1 MVATAA
7 GAALAGR
14 TAAVLRA
21 PDRAAGIVAEL
32 AARGAS
38 AVVCPLIDFEL
49 PADTGE
55 LDESLR
61 LLLQGHFAWMALTSV
76 TTVRALAQRCAA
88 LGRNLAVPDVTRVA
102 VVGEATR
109 RAAEQNGL
117 RVDLIPEAEQS
128 AAGMVA
134 RWPLPGTPGAG
145 VPGTVFLPQ
154 ADLAAD
160 TLNAGLLARGWQT
173 APVVAYRTVDAPAD
187 PDRRIAVP
195 ATRPPAAAETVE
207 PAELAALLGGSGTGT
222 GVGSGTGAGTGSAAA
237 TRRPPL
243 HAVFLT
249 SPSIARRVRG
259 LTASLPSGVA
269 LIAIGRPTAA
279 EAARLGLPVAATA
292 ADPSPSG
299 LCDAW
304 ERVLATAGGVAPA
317 PTFPVPAFPAAPS
330 PAGADAGPFP
340 PPAATHPA
348 PIPKEPT

>member
-1 MVATAA
+1 M
-7 GAALAGR
+7 
-14 TAAVLRA
+14 LRA

-49 PADTGE
+49 PADTAE

-61 LLLQGHFAWMALTSV
+61 LLLQGRFAWMALTSV

-88 LGRNLAVPDVTRVA
+88 LGRELAVPEVTRVA

-109 RAAEQNGL
+109 RAAERNGL
-117 RVDLIPEAEQS
+117 RVDLVPEAEQS
-128 AAGMVA
+128 AEGMVA

-145 VPGTVFLPQ
+145 VPGMVFLPQ

-160 TLNAGLLARGWQT
+160 TLNAGLLDRGWQT

-195 ATRPPAAAETVE
+195 ATPPAAAETVE
-207 PAELAALLGGSGTGT
+207 PAELAALLGGSGAGSGT
-222 GVGSGTGAGTGSAAA
+222 GSGTGAGSAAA

-259 LTASLPSGVA
+259 LTAALPSGVA

-304 ERVLATAGGVAPA
+304 ERVLATSGGIV
-317 PTFPVPAFPAAPS
+317 PAAPS
-330 PAGADAGPFP
+330 AAGPP
-340 PPAATHPA
+340 PPSAATHPA